1 MNTDALL
8 QGRFKDLANKAY
20 QKNIYTFTNFLS
32 ASDLDIF
39 YSILPDINHVPYQIF
54 GGREGCDRVMIRFG
68 SEDMTGYEL
77 PFSDHH
83 TSDHT
88 ITGQIFRRADS
99 PRRSGFSDEPRY

>member
-39 YSILPDINHVPYQIF
+39 LFYPAGHQPCTISDFRWP
-54 GGREGCDRVMIRFG
+54 GRM
-68 SEDMTGYEL
+68 
-77 PFSDHH
+77 
-83 TSDHT
+83 
-88 ITGQIFRRADS
+88 
-99 PRRSGFSDEPRY
+99 

>member
-68 SEDMTGYEL
+68 SEDI
-77 PFSDHH
+77 SDHH
-83 TSDHT
+83 TSGHT

-99 PRRSGFSDEPRY
+99 PRRSGFSDEPWY